1 MPPIFINSYSAIP
14 LNTITTTITTM
25 KCSFCEYEWEP
36 RKPDPKACP
45 RCKRRLD
52 FPRKAKEVDLLS
64 GAKSIER
71 GFERTTYVMSLIT
84 PMLEKEGVQCVV
96 VGGSAVEFY
105 TRDWYATGDIDLAI
119 NRSKRDVI
127 DKVMD
132 KFGFKKEG
140 RMWVREDL
148 NLYIETPGDVRDI
161 DLERT
166 IQVETDAGY
175 VLMIGLEDIILDRI
189 LAAGHWNSE
198 SDKEQA
204 IRIATIYNDEID
216 WNYIK
221 KVSKQEMAEKMF
233 KIILEAVKDARK

>member
-1 MPPIFINSYSAIP
+1 
-14 LNTITTTITTM
+14 M
-25 KCSFCEYEWEP
+25 KCTFCEYEWEP

-52 FPRKAKEVDLLS
+52 FPRKAKGPDTAKEVDLLS
-64 GAKSIER
+64 DAKSIER

-84 PMLEKEGVQCVV
+84 PMLEERGIQCVV

-119 NRSKRDVI
+119 NRSKRNVI
-127 DKVMD
+127 GEVMD

-161 DLERT
+161 DLDKT
-166 IQVETDAGY
+166 TLVETDAGHVY
-175 VLMIGLEDIILDRI
+175 MIGLEDIILDRI
-189 LAAGHWNSE
+189 LAAEHWDSE

-221 KVSKQEMAEKMF
+221 KVSKQEMAEKML
-233 KIILEAVKDARK
+233 KIILEAVEDAKK